1 MPVDL
6 SGKRLFIT
14 GGTGFVGKTMLDYL
28 AESASAH
35 GCDFSVTVLTRN
47 SRKFLQSYP
56 EYEGLPW
63 LGFVDGDLATL
74 ATLEPGQF
82 TDVIHAAADTH
93 KHASALA
100 WYDQLV
106 GGTRAVLEFA
116 RRSQAQ
122 RFLFVSSG
130 AVYAPV
136 GDGRSIAEDEPGAP
150 QPLDLQAVY
159 GNGKRA
165 AETLGVLY
173 QAEYGMQFVTARC
186 FAIVSRHIPLDGP
199 YALGNFV
206 RDAIDPTKAAIEIQG
221 DGLDV
226 RSYLDGRD
234 MAHAMFYLLE
244 KGQGG
249 QAYNVGSA
257 VPISIR
263 DLAQQVLDEF
273 AQDKQLIVHGK
284 RFANRKLFYVPDVER
299 LQQLGLQQKITLA
312 ESLNALRLLL
322 QRQCGSTRAPGR

>member
-1 MPVDL
+1 MTSTPVDL
-6 SGKRLFIT
+6 SGKRLFIA
-14 GGTGFVGKTMLDYL
+14 GGTGFVGKTVLDYL
-28 AESASAH
+28 AESATAH
-35 GCDFSVTVLTRN
+35 GCDFSVTVLTR
-47 SRKFLQSYP
+47 SSGKFLQSHP

-74 ATLEPGQF
+74 ATLELGQF

-93 KHASALA
+93 KHASPLA

-116 RRSQAQ
+116 RRSQAR

-136 GDGRSIAEDEPGAP
+136 GDGRSIGEDEPGAP

-165 AETLGVLY
+165 AETLGALY
-173 QAEYGMQFVTARC
+173 QTEYGIQFVTARC

-206 RDAIDPTKAAIEIQG
+206 RDAIDPAKAAIEIQG

-226 RSYLDGRD
+226 RSYLDGWD
-234 MAHAMFYLLE
+234 MAHAMLYLLE

-273 AQDKQLIVHGK
+273 APHKQLIVHGK
-284 RFANRKLFYVPDVER
+284 RFANRKLFYVPDMER
-299 LQQLGLQQKITLA
+299 LQQLGLRQNITLA
-312 ESLNALRLLL
+312 KSLNALRLLL
-322 QRQCGSTRAPGR
+322 QR